1 VTVRLLK
8 MEVVIDD
15 AVAEEHVGK
24 YVFNKNVL

>member
-1 VTVRLLK
+1 MLRLLK

-24 YVFNKNVL
+24 YAFHKNVL